1 MKNSG
6 VEIIKNWWG
15 NGNILIF
22 WPKATVNAGDGY
34 GLPTDPRLY
43 PPSLVVIWG
52 KRRSRAFKWWFKLV
66 STTSAGRDNLN

>member
-1 MKNSG
+1 MKNWG

-22 WPKATVNAGDGY
+22 WPKATVNAVDGY

-43 PPSLVVIWG
+43 PPGLVVIWG

-66 STTSAGRDNLN
+66 STTSGGRDN